1 MKQVIS
7 YCMCWLI
14 AWTSVVP
21 AQSQATPLMVKDV
34 QQLRQQY
41 PQARIIQVSEA
52 EYPQLAQQLADQGYR
67 TTESS
72 SGLQLA
78 AVDESYAAEQTDMAT
93 EPAGKRDDCQ
103 SEPTTQSGSGSG
115 SSEQDVRLA
124 VDISDSVLRGS
135 SSSGDHRAAVVFVI
149 VGMVLV
155 VVWALYIFKFL
166 FDVANGYEPCDVW
179 SEWVGVASRINESDG
194 DEASFSGIRYVTGF
208 REGITDVGIAVEI
221 GRADIRLSAI
231 SAEPLEGTY
240 WMLGPVLRWHAS
252 KDSPNTLVQMQFLA
266 GSTPHDE
273 VGVLGQARIGVQ
285 IGLSKQLALGFSWGV
300 MNIDLNNDQGLLS
313 EDDRYY
319 YLAGASVSYQF

>member
-1 MKQVIS
+1 MKQIIS

-21 AQSQATPLMVKDV
+21 APSQAAPMRVDDV

-52 EYPQLAQQLADQGYR
+52 DYPRLAQQLAEQGYR
-67 TTESS
+67 ATEQLSS
-72 SGLQLA
+72 LQLA
-78 AVDESYAAEQTDMAT
+78 AADGSLAAQQTEIAT
-93 EPAGKRDDCQ
+93 EPARNRDDC
-103 SEPTTQSGSGSG
+103 EPESPKQSGPQ
-115 SSEQDVRLA
+115 SSEHDVRLA
-124 VDISDSVLRGS
+124 IDISDSMLRGS
-135 SSSGDHRAAVVFVI
+135 SNGGDGRAAVLFVI
-149 VGMVLV
+149 IGMVLV
-155 VVWALYIFKFL
+155 VVWALYIFKYL
-166 FDVANGYEPCDVW
+166 FDVASGHEPCDIW
-179 SEWVGVASRINESDG
+179 SEWVGVASRINEGDG
-194 DEASFSGIRYVTGF
+194 DKASFSGIRYVTGF
-208 REGITDVGIAVEI
+208 REGITDIGIAVEA

-266 GSTPHDE
+266 GSTSHDE

-285 IGLSKQLALGFSWGV
+285 IGLSKRLALGFSWGV
-300 MNIDLNNDQGLLS
+300 MNIDLNNDQGVLS